1 MKKISLLLIP
11 LILSISI
18 IAFIPNAT
26 SQPLEECRDGLIIVK
41 MVMDERR
48 SCLSLETAER
58 WVELGIGIIIDPNY
72 IPPVIEE
79 EPESILEI
87 IEESNPPPP
96 GPELET
102 STPFVDSVTVTQANQ
117 TSIIKSPPKDNPPEQ
132 SNANPK
138 PGDPRRVGIQSI
150 QATGFVVIEVFD
162 KEGKLKFH
170 REDHN
175 LVVDIGLQ
183 ALSDLAFGTTHVTGE
198 SVGGF
203 TYISVGTSGTAPTTG
218 DTDCIAQHGSKKQ
231 DLSVTNT
238 ALGAILNVS
247 WIAELAA
254 DTIQEICLTD
264 DGAAA
269 TGNLF
274 ARQTYTSIPI
284 LATDTINAEWT
295 ITFADSNGT

>member
-48 SCLSLETAER
+48 SCLSPETAER
-58 WVELGIGIIIDPNY
+58 WVELGIGIIIDPSY

-87 IEESNPPPP
+87 IEESKPPQP

-102 STPFVDSVTVTQANQ
+102 PPPFVDSVTVTQANQ
-117 TSIIKSPPKDNPPEQ
+117 TSIIKSPPEQ

-138 PGDPRRVGIQSI
+138 PGDPRQIGLQGV
-150 QATGFVVIEVFD
+150 QATGFVVIKVFD
-162 KEGKLKFH
+162 NEGKLKFH

-175 LVVDIGLQ
+175 LVVDIGLE

-198 SVGGF
+198 SAGGF

-231 DLSVTNT
+231 DVSVTNT

-247 WIAELAA
+247 WIAELTA

-264 DGAAA
+264 NASPA

-274 ARQTYTSIPI
+274 ARQTYTAIPI

>member
-1 MKKISLLLIP
+1 
-11 LILSISI
+11 
-18 IAFIPNAT
+18 
-26 SQPLEECRDGLIIVK
+26 

-48 SCLSLETAER
+48 SCLSPETAER
-58 WVELGIGIIIDPNY
+58 WVELGIGIIEDPSY

-79 EPESILEI
+79 EEGILEV
-87 IEESNPPPP
+87 IEESETP
-96 GPELET
+96 GPELKPIT
-102 STPFVDSVTVTQANQ
+102 TDIPQISD
-117 TSIIKSPPKDNPPEQ
+117 SIIIEKKSNTGLENSTSKDNPGKAPDQ

-138 PGDPRRVGIQSI
+138 PGDPRQIGIQMI

-162 KEGKLKFH
+162 KDGKLKFH

-183 ALSDLAFGTTHVTGE
+183 SLSDLAFGTTHVTGE
-198 SVGGF
+198 TAGGF
-203 TYISVGTSGTAPTTG
+203 TYISVGTSGTAPVIG

-238 ALGAILNVS
+238 ALGGIINVS

-254 DTIQEICLTD
+254 DTIREICLTD
-264 DGAAA
+264 NGAVA

-274 ARQTYTSIPI
+274 ARQTYTDIPI
-284 LATDTINAEWT
+284 LSTDTINAEWT